1 MIFIEVILIQRR
13 TVTIDDVLYRELQ
26 KLRAKFIE
34 DGIVDD
40 MSFTTAVNMVLLGG
54 FIATDGF
61 TEEHWRLIREFLME
75 RGSDLELDSFTD
87 RRADEYLAN
96 LRRLGEE
103 AAE

>member
-1 MIFIEVILIQRR
+1 MQRR
-13 TVTIDDVLYRELQ
+13 TVTIDEVLYRELQ
-26 KLRAKFIE
+26 KIRAKFIE

-54 FIATDGF
+54 FIATDRF
-61 TEEHWRLIREFLME
+61 TEVHWRLIRDFLFQ
-75 RGSDLELDSFTD
+75 RGPDLELDSLTD